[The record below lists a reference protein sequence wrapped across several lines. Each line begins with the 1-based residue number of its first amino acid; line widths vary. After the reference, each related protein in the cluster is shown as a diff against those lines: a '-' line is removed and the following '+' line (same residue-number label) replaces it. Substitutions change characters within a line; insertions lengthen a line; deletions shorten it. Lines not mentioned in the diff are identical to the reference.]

1 MNDKYVSIPFQIDR
15 EFPFYNAS
23 IPVQNL
29 IRTTRALKIRN
40 VNGQTQQT
48 RRKST
53 FYNSGL
59 RG

>member
-40 VNGQTQQT
+40 VNG
-48 RRKST
+48 
-53 FYNSGL
+53 
-59 RG
+59 